1 MCMGTWSAGA
11 PFVLKRAAT
20 MFPNSVLLCQSDV
33 ARGSSMHFKHGLD
46 SVFKR
51 LGIFPWLVIF
61 NDMALVVEEELG
73 EVPGNHSG
81 LFFLLAPQT

>member
-1 MCMGTWSAGA
+1 
-11 PFVLKRAAT
+11 
-20 MFPNSVLLCQSDV
+20 
-33 ARGSSMHFKHGLD
+33 MHFKHGLD

-51 LGIFPWLVIF
+51 LGIFSWLVIF